1 MSTRVEFTSDDS
13 YLYHQGTNYESY
25 RKLGAHPDEENGV
38 SGTRFL
44 VWAPNAQFA
53 SVITAK
59 TGWENEKW
67 MHRAEKD
74 NGVWECFLPGV
85 CAGDA
90 YRYVITGA
98 DGIKRY
104 KSDPYAF
111 RTEKRPA
118 NASIV
123 CALDSYTWGD
133 EEYQAKR
140 DNTKVLERPM
150 SIYEVH
156 LGSWK
161 KKYDN
166 EHDED
171 GFLNYRELADQ
182 LTEYVLWMGFTHV
195 ELIGICEYPF
205 DGSWGYQ
212 VTGYYA
218 PTSRYGEPDDF
229 RYFVDK
235 LHQNGIGVI
244 LDWVPAHFP
253 KDSFALEHFD
263 GTALYES
270 ADPLRAEFPVWGTM
284 AFDHGKPEVRSFL
297 ISNAFYWVNEFHLDA
312 LRVDAVAA
320 MLYNSYDRSEW
331 RPNMFG
337 GNDNLESID
346 FMRQLN
352 YEVTHR
358 TSAYLIAEDSSAE
371 AGITSTDFGKAL
383 GFKLKWNMGWMND
396 TLRYIGHDPIYRR
409 WHHGEL
415 THTVDYAFTEDYV
428 LVLSHDEVVHLKHSM
443 AEKAPG
449 RIEDRLGGLK
459 TIYTYQYTHPG
470 KKLLFMGQEFAQDR
484 EWSEAREIDWGL
496 ASEFG
501 HRDVMQC
508 VRNLLAVYKEY
519 PVLHSDSR
527 DSRTFNW
534 INRDDCYRNTISFIR
549 RNPWNYE
556 DALLVICNFSPEQY
570 NNYDVGVPME
580 GLYQR
585 IFSTYDSLPGSGG
598 PGEQEIPPLTAWAT
612 PCDGL
617 PFRLT
622 YNLRPFES
630 VIIRFPKQEK
640 QKVKKATRSRK
651 NTKKAE
657 QAE

>member
-1 MSTRVEFTSDDS
+1 MSTRVEFTNDDS

-25 RKLGAHPDEENGV
+25 KKLGAHPDEENGV

-44 VWAPNAQFA
+44 VWAPHAQFA

-67 MHRAEKD
+67 MHRSEKD
-74 NGVWECFLPGV
+74 NGIWECFLPDV

-123 CALDSYTWGD
+123 CSLDTYSWGD
-133 EEYQAKR
+133 GEYQAKR

-182 LTEYVLWMGFTHV
+182 MTEYVTWMGFTHV

-229 RYFVDK
+229 RYFVDR

-263 GTALYES
+263 GTPLYES

-337 GNDNLESID
+337 GNDNLESMD

-352 YEVTHR
+352 YEVTHH
-358 TSAYLIAEDSSAE
+358 TTAYLIAEDSSAE
-371 AGITSTDFGKAL
+371 AGITSTDYGKAL

-508 VRNLLAVYKEY
+508 IRNLLAVYREY

-570 NNYDVGVPME
+570 DNYDVGAPVE

-598 PGEQEIPPLTAWAT
+598 PGEQEIPPMTAWAN

-617 PFRLT
+617 PYRLT

-630 VIIRFPKQEK
+630 VIIRFPRQEK
-640 QKVKKATRSRK
+640 AKRSRK
-651 NTKKAE
+651 STKKAVK
-657 QAE
+657 AE